1 MRYELIVGA
10 QVLHSIART
19 LKAGAGRVL
28 VRDYA
33 EGDLAESRLAA
44 SSRQQKL
51 QDSFYVRGDG
61 TRAFY
66 FSQEGLR
73 KLLSE
78 AGYSCEKMHVH
89 ERTIENRRKG
99 LLMDRRWIQAVFR
112 LGGTAPLPSTA
123 SGTPVYPDH
132 ESQRIHER
140 PSAACS
146 PAEQLRPAPTAIIV
160 VVSV

>member
-1 MRYELIVGA
+1 MGSEGVNQASGA
-10 QVLHSIART
+10 QVLHNIAHT
-19 LKAGAGRVL
+19 LKKGSGRVL

-61 TRAFY
+61 TRAYY
-66 FSQEGLR
+66 FSEEVLL
-73 KLLSE
+73 KLFAG

-99 LLMDRRWIQAVFR
+99 LLMDRRWIQAVFV
-112 LGGTAPLPSTA
+112 LTGTASLAGSTA
-123 SGTPVYPDH
+123 GMPLNPD
-132 ESQRIHER
+132 
-140 PSAACS
+140 
-146 PAEQLRPAPTAIIV
+146 V
-160 VVSV
+160 